1 MFPLINTGIKI
12 FSTGL
17 GFFNPYEL
25 NFAITYKCNSRCKT
39 CNIWKIKSE
48 NELTLKEIEKLAEN
62 IKFIYWIRLTG
73 GEPFLRNDYVEIVK
87 ILDKNLN
94 LYLLTT
100 PTNSLSPDLIYENI
114 KNVLKFFR
122 KRYIISVSLD
132 GTQKIHENIKGIK
145 GSWVKVIE
153 TYKRLK
159 EFEKR
164 YKNFKIF
171 FGYTISPFNVG
182 FFKDTLNEVKKIIPE
197 ITINDFHINLFQTS
211 DIYYHTKDLK
221 TDNNYYKDAQKEIDM
236 ILKLRKKS
244 LNPISLIEDKYLILG
259 KKYLETKKTPM
270 KCNIFNLSCFIDP
283 YGNVYPCTIF
293 NKKLGNLREN
303 DYNLKNI
310 LTSKTAKR
318 IKKEIIKN
326 KCPGCW
332 TPCEAHQM
340 IMSNWCSLL

>member
-1 MFPLINTGIKI
+1 
-12 FSTGL
+12 
-17 GFFNPYEL
+17 
-25 NFAITYKCNSRCKT
+25 
-39 CNIWKIKSE
+39 
-48 NELTLKEIEKLAEN
+48 
-62 IKFIYWIRLTG
+62 
-73 GEPFLRNDYVEIVK
+73 
-87 ILDKNLN
+87 
-94 LYLLTT
+94 
-100 PTNSLSPDLIYENI
+100 
-114 KNVLKFFR
+114 
-122 KRYIISVSLD
+122 
-132 GTQKIHENIKGIK
+132 
-145 GSWVKVIE
+145 
-153 TYKRLK
+153 
-159 EFEKR
+159 
-164 YKNFKIF
+164 
-171 FGYTISPFNVG
+171 
-182 FFKDTLNEVKKIIPE
+182 
-197 ITINDFHINLFQTS
+197 
-211 DIYYHTKDLK
+211 
-221 TDNNYYKDAQKEIDM
+221 M

-340 IMSNWCSLL
+340 IISNWRKL

>member
-48 NELTLKEIEKLAEN
+48 NELTLKEIEKLTEN

-159 EFEKR
+159 KFEKR

-182 FFKDTLNEVKKIIPE
+182 FFKDTLNEVKKVIPE

-303 DYNLKNI
+303 NYNLRNI

-340 IMSNWCSLL
+340 IISNWRKL